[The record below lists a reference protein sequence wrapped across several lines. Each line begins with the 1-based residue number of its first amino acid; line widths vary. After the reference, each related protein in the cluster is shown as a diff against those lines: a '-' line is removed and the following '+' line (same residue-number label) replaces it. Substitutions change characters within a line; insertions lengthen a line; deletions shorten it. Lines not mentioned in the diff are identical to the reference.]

1 MSEITD
7 LIQKHGL
14 RVVEHRKHPYPQPFD
29 GFIFESF
36 VLSGL
41 VSDRESLLSDI
52 SNLERVESAHLRRI
66 KGLPYIEDYDRIDTV
81 SRALNST
88 PTQPTQ
94 ERI

>member
-41 VSDRESLLSDI
+41 VSDQDSLLADI
-52 SNLERVESAHLRRI
+52 TNLEGVERAHLRRI
-66 KGLPYIEDYDRIDTV
+66 ESLPYIEDYLKSPIYPPC
-81 SRALNST
+81 ST
-88 PTQPTQ
+88 
-94 ERI
+94 R